1 MKENSHALAN
11 NTINYK
17 IVLVMTLTLPFSGVK
32 LFQRPSCKILQ
43 WRSELAQ
50 TRGSENVPNKP
61 RGNRLPKMSGTVK
74 HARILSMEDTGRYLD
89 TNQLQ
94 KLEQS
99 FRSWAEAP
107 DRSDIGISR
116 KRILLIFLL
125 IRHTGARLS
134 EVLHLDP
141 SSDIDY
147 KNHIVRLC
155 KGGTQ
160 SGRPCREVEI
170 SEALSAEVQKTLDD
184 PELKRAFGGIIWVDP
199 GHVRRKFY
207 ERAESI
213 GISRQLGTPD
223 VIRRSRAIEL
233 LQNNMPLPVVQKILG
248 HSTPNLAA
256 SYVEF
261 SDQEMR
267 EVARYFV
274 DKESLR
280 KTSARNA
287 FYGKVD
293 RIDKGDVQAVVEI
306 ISVDGHRVRGVITN
320 HSVARLGLKRGALVI
335 AEIKAPWVMLYKGEE
350 EPRTAAENLF
360 RGTVRQIKSGKVT
373 TEVVVGISDGTEL
386 CSIITEQ
393 SKKRLDIRVN
403 DSVWAAFNSFAVVLH
418 VD

>member
-1 MKENSHALAN
+1 VA
-11 NTINYK
+11 
-17 IVLVMTLTLPFSGVK
+17 
-32 LFQRPSCKILQ
+32 
-43 WRSELAQ
+43 
-50 TRGSENVPNKP
+50 NKP
-61 RGNRLPKMSGTVK
+61 KQNRHQRAAGTVK
-74 HARILSMEDTGRYLD
+74 HARILSMEDTGRCLD
-89 TNQLQ
+89 SVQLR
-94 KLEQS
+94 KLEES
-99 FRSWAEAP
+99 FCSWADTS
-107 DRSDIGISR
+107 DRSGLGISR

-125 IRHTGARLS
+125 IHHTGARLS

-141 SSDIDY
+141 STDIDY

-155 KGGTQ
+155 KRGTE

-170 SEALSAEVQKTLDD
+170 SESLSNELQKTLDD
-184 PELKRAFGGIIWVDP
+184 PELKRAFGGNIWVDP

-213 GISRQLGTPD
+213 GIPRQLGTPD
-223 VIRRSRAIEL
+223 AIRRSRAIEL
-233 LQNNMPLPVVQKILG
+233 LQNNMPLPVVQKMLG

-261 SDQEMR
+261 SDDEMR

-306 ISVDGHRVRGVITN
+306 ISLGGYRIRGAITN
-320 HSVARLGLKRGALVI
+320 HSVARLGLKRGSLVM

-350 EPRTAAENLF
+350 EPKTAAENLF
-360 RGTVRQIKSGKVT
+360 PGIVHQIKIGTVT
-373 TEVVVGISDGTEL
+373 TEVVVSIQDGTEL

-393 SKKRLDIRVN
+393 SRKRLDIKLN
-403 DSVWAAFNSFAVVLH
+403 DRLWVAFNSFAVVFH
-418 VD
+418 ID

>member
-1 MKENSHALAN
+1 V
-11 NTINYK
+11 T
-17 IVLVMTLTLPFSGVK
+17 
-32 LFQRPSCKILQ
+32 
-43 WRSELAQ
+43 
-50 TRGSENVPNKP
+50 
-61 RGNRLPKMSGTVK
+61 GTVK

-89 TNQLQ
+89 TIQLQ
-94 KLEQS
+94 KLEES

-107 DRSDIGISR
+107 DRSDVGISR

-125 IRHTGARLS
+125 IRYTGARLS

-141 SSDIDY
+141 STDINY

-155 KGGTQ
+155 KGGTE
-160 SGRPCREVEI
+160 SGKPCREVEI
-170 SEALSAEVQKTLDD
+170 SEALSSEIRKVFED
-184 PELKRAFGGIIWVDP
+184 PELKRAFSGTIWVDP

-213 GISRQLGTPD
+213 GIPRQLGTPD
-223 VIRRSRAIEL
+223 VLRRSRAVEL
-233 LQNNMPLPVVQKILG
+233 LQNNMPLPVVQKMLG

-261 SDQEMR
+261 SNEEMR

-293 RIDKGDVQAVVEI
+293 RINQGDVQSLVEL
-306 ISVDGHRVRGVITN
+306 ISVGGHRVRGVITN
-320 HSVARLGLKRGALVI
+320 HSLAQLGLRRGALVM

-360 RGTVRQIKSGKVT
+360 RGIVHQIKSGKVS
-373 TEVVVGISDGTEL
+373 TEVVVGVSDGTEL

-393 SKKRLDIRVN
+393 SRKRLDIHVN
-403 DSVWAAFNSFAVVLH
+403 DTVWAAFNAFAVVLH
-418 VD
+418 AD

>member
-1 MKENSHALAN
+1 VSK
-11 NTINYK
+11 
-17 IVLVMTLTLPFSGVK
+17 
-32 LFQRPSCKILQ
+32 
-43 WRSELAQ
+43 
-50 TRGSENVPNKP
+50 KP
-61 RGNRLPKMSGTVK
+61 RENRLQRVARTLK
-74 HARILSMEDTGRYLD
+74 HARILSIEDTGHYLD
-89 TNQLQ
+89 TIQLQ
-94 KLEQS
+94 KLEES
-99 FRSWAEAP
+99 FRSWA
-107 DRSDIGISR
+107 DTSNRSNVGTSR

-147 KNHIVRLC
+147 KNHLVRLC
-155 KGGTQ
+155 KGETE

-170 SEALSAEVQKTLDD
+170 SAALSNELKKILDD
-184 PELKRAFGGIIWVDP
+184 PELKEAFGGILWVDP

-213 GISRQLGTPD
+213 RIPRQLGTPD
-223 VIRRSRAIEL
+223 TIRRSRAVEL

-261 SDQEMR
+261 SDEEMR
-267 EVARYFV
+267 EMARYFV

-306 ISVDGHRVRGVITN
+306 MSVGGYRIRGVITN
-320 HSVARLGLKRGALVI
+320 HSIARLGLKRGAFVM

-350 EPRTAAENLF
+350 EAKSSAENIF
-360 RGTVRQIKSGKVT
+360 RGTVRRITRGKIT
-373 TEVVVGISDGTEL
+373 TEVVLVIPDGTEL
-386 CSIITEQ
+386 CSVITEE
-393 SKKRLDIRVN
+393 SNKRLDIQEN
-403 DSVWAAFNSFAVVLH
+403 DSLWVVFNAFAVVLH

>member
-1 MKENSHALAN
+1 M
-11 NTINYK
+11 INK
-17 IVLVMTLTLPFSGVK
+17 RK
-32 LFQRPSCKILQ
+32 
-43 WRSELAQ
+43 
-50 TRGSENVPNKP
+50 
-61 RGNRLPKMSGTVK
+61 GNRLPRLSGTVK
-74 HARILSMEDTGRYLD
+74 HARILAIEDTGRYLD
-89 TNQLQ
+89 TIQLQ
-94 KLEQS
+94 KLEES

-141 SSDIDY
+141 SEDIDY
-147 KNHIVRLC
+147 KKHIVRLR
-155 KGGTQ
+155 KGGTE

-170 SEALSAEVQKTLDD
+170 SDTLSAELEKTLQD
-184 PELKRAFGGIIWVDP
+184 PELNRAFGGIIWVDP

-223 VIRRSRAIEL
+223 VIRRSRAVEL

-293 RIDKGDVQAVVEI
+293 RIDKGDVQALVEL
-306 ISVDGHRVRGVITN
+306 ISVGGYRVRGVITN
-320 HSVARLGLKRGALVI
+320 HSLARLGLKRGALVM
-335 AEIKAPWVMLYKGEE
+335 AEIKAPWVMLYKGEK
-350 EPRTAAENLF
+350 EPKSGAENLF
-360 RGTVRQIKSGKVT
+360 RGVVHQIKSGKVS

-386 CSIITEQ
+386 CSIITEE
-393 SKKRLDIRVN
+393 SKKRLDIQEKDTLWV
-403 DSVWAAFNSFAVVLH
+403 AFNAFAVVLH